1 LLLRRLWIT
10 LDGMKFALLGVD
22 VESLRLAEAA
32 IAAGHEIAVT
42 ADMSTPPPVA
52 AWAGAAISEDA
63 RAWEALLDPESADA
77 IIIGHGACH
86 EEARARQIQELAR
99 LGRPML
105 VTFPL
110 FNSVLT
116 YFEVDMI
123 RTESEALLAHYNP
136 LAEPAVLE
144 EAASWV
150 QKGHPELGPVEQIN
164 GARRLRDRS
173 RERVLWHFARDVEM
187 LDRIAGRLDRLGA
200 HAGAE
205 GDAAYAALSVQLV
218 GSSQIPIRWAVE
230 PPTRD
235 EGLIVTLVCQRG
247 RVTLDFD
254 AEGRLS
260 EPSPQVAR
268 QLGEGVDEVDPE
280 QSVIKVFTAMVE
292 AGDSA
297 ASSWPDA
304 LHAMELADSIEISLR
319 RGRMIDVH
327 HQQLTEHL
335 AFKGTMAAVGCG
347 VILVLV
353 PLMLLAGLI
362 AGQFGVPIARFLP
375 HALLA
380 LLAVFLGLQF
390 LPKLLYREPVAKE

>member
-1 LLLRRLWIT
+1 
-10 LDGMKFALLGVD
+10 MKFALLGVD

-32 IAAGHEIAVT
+32 IAVGHEIAST
-42 ADMSTPPPVA
+42 ADMEEKPPAAA
-52 AWAGAAISEDA
+52 AWAGADPPEDA
-63 RAWEALLDPESADA
+63 QAWEAVLDAETADA
-77 IIIGHGACH
+77 IIIGHSAGN
-86 EEARARQIQELAR
+86 EELRARQVQELAR

-110 FNSVLT
+110 FSSVLT
-116 YFEVDMI
+116 YFEVDMV
-123 RTESEALLAHYNP
+123 RTESDALLAHFNP
-136 LAEPAVLE
+136 LVEPAVV
-144 EAASWV
+144 EAAAIWV
-150 QKGHPELGPVEQIN
+150 EQGHPELGAVEQIN
-164 GARRLRDRS
+164 ATRWLRDRS
-173 RERVLWHFARDVEM
+173 RQRVLWHFARDVEM

-205 GDAAYAALSVQLV
+205 GDAAYAALSVQLL
-218 GSSQIPIRWAVE
+218 GSSQIPTRWAVE
-230 PPTRD
+230 PPTRV
-235 EGLIVTLVCQRG
+235 EGLSVTLVCQRG
-247 RVTLDFD
+247 RVTLQFD
-254 AEGRLS
+254 AEDRLS
-260 EPSPQVAR
+260 ESSPHEAR
-268 QLGEGVDEVDPE
+268 ENEERVDEVDPE
-280 QSVIKVFTAMVE
+280 LTAIERFAAAVE

-297 ASSWPDA
+297 VSSWPDA

-353 PLMLLAGLI
+353 PFMLLAGLI

-380 LLAVFLGLQF
+380 LLVVFLGLQV